1 MTSSYSPIRCLEL
14 LSRYAQKPSIA
25 LRNELAKANTG
36 LVRRVAHQ
44 LSRQCVEP
52 YEDLE
57 QVGFLGLIRA
67 IERFDAKQGTAFSSF
82 AIPYIRGEMLHYLRD
97 KSSVLRIPRRWQEL
111 YSKGQSVTKQ
121 LTRQLGRSPN
131 AQEVARVLKISVSEW
146 QECLGIFQ
154 QRFVVSLDTAISQ
167 RSTSR
172 CANQEQSSM
181 TFLETLADEHLVTKQ
196 LQAEEAMALQG
207 AIRQLEPKTQAAIR
221 SVYLERLPRK
231 EAAKAIGI
239 SPMTITRRIQKGLK
253 ELEVLL
259 KNAAA

>member
-1 MTSSYSPIRCLEL
+1 MTASYSPIRCLEL

-25 LRNELAKANTG
+25 LRNELAKVNAG

-111 YSKGQSVTKQ
+111 YSKGKSATKQ

-131 AQEVARVLKISVSEW
+131 AQEVARALNISVSEW

-154 QRFVVSLDTAISQ
+154 QRFVVSLDTAI
-167 RSTSR
+167 
-172 CANQEQSSM
+172 ANHDHHSI
-181 TFLETLADEHLVTKQ
+181 TFLDSLTDDHLVVKQ

-239 SPMTITRRIQKGLK
+239 SPMTVTRRIKKGLK
-253 ELEVLL
+253 ELELL
-259 KNAAA
+259 LQTEAA